1 MIKKQLFLL
10 CTSLLFIL
18 MTACTPEQVTMPMP
32 EVKPE
37 EKKPE
42 EKPEEKPPVVVT
54 PEPVY
59 TRIFDT
65 KYVEERNT
73 DNKVIRS
80 WNYNAKQEVV
90 EYSEYFY
97 DELNRNNLIK
107 SYSSDVTSDT
117 NFQGKFV
124 YTFDGSTKNIIKS
137 ELIDKSK
144 ITVQSYIATYNS
156 KGKYL
161 TFLLTD
167 TEKKVLE
174 NRVAAYDSTGEY
186 YTTETY
192 YSDVTKDVIVEKI
205 TRSYDATITSR
216 HIQDEIL
223 TITQIDPNDP
233 SSDAMDVKSFES
245 TIIRKYSW
253 SPNMVNKS
261 FYLRQNFT
269 GSGELLE
276 MTQNIFDTNG
286 NIKLQSTLS
295 TGKLQSYITY
305 SYDNDFLTDES
316 YFDKY
321 DIITT
326 QFTTK
331 LYKVKDQ
338 NYYEKVT
345 YSYGFVTPAVR
356 STTASLMLD
365 VNRLKAPKPNHL
377 Y

>member
-18 MTACTPEQVTMPMP
+18 MMTSCTPEQVTAPTTT
-32 EVKPE
+32 EALK
-37 EKKPE
+37 
-42 EKPEEKPPVVVT
+42 VVVP

-80 WNYNAKQEVV
+80 WNYNTKQEVV

-107 SYSSDVTSDT
+107 SYSSEATSDAT
-117 NFQGKFV
+117 FQGKFV
-124 YTFDGSTKNIIKS
+124 YTFDGSTTNIIKS
-137 ELIDKSK
+137 ELIDKSDST
-144 ITVQSYIATYNS
+144 IQSYSATYNS

-161 TFLLTD
+161 TFILTD
-167 TEKKVLE
+167 SENNVLE
-174 NRVAAYDSTGEY
+174 NRVAVYNSTEEY
-186 YTTETY
+186 FLTETY

-205 TRSYDATITSR
+205 TRSYDGTIASR
-216 HIQDEIL
+216 HIQDEVL
-223 TITQIDPNDP
+223 TITPVDPKDP
-233 SSDAMDVKSFES
+233 SSDAMDVKFFES

-253 SPNMVNKS
+253 SPNPVNKS

-269 GSGELLE
+269 GGGELLE

-316 YFDKY
+316 YYDKY
-321 DIITT
+321 DTITT

-345 YSYGFVTPAVR
+345 YSYGYVTPAVR
-356 STTASLMLD
+356 STTASLMLNA
-365 VNRLKAPKPNHL
+365 NRLKAPTPNHL

>member
-1 MIKKQLFLL
+1 MIKKQFFLL

-18 MTACTPEQVTMPMP
+18 MMIACTPEQVTTPATTETP
-32 EVKPE
+32 K
-37 EKKPE
+37 
-42 EKPEEKPPVVVT
+42 VVV
-54 PEPVY
+54 PQEPVY

-80 WNYNAKQEVV
+80 WNYDAKQKVV

-97 DELNRNNLIK
+97 DDLNRNNLIK
-107 SYSSDVTSDT
+107 SYSSEATSDAAA
-117 NFQGKFV
+117 FQGKFE
-124 YTFDGSTKNIIKS
+124 YTFDGSTINIIESK
-137 ELIDKSK
+137 LIDKSDVT
-144 ITVQSYIATYNS
+144 IQSYIATYNS

-167 TEKKVLE
+167 SENKVLE
-174 NRVAAYDSTGEY
+174 NRVAVYNSTEEY
-186 YTTETY
+186 FLTETY
-192 YSDVTKDVIVEKI
+192 YSDVTKDVVVEKI
-205 TRSYDATITSR
+205 TRSYDATIASR
-216 HIQDEIL
+216 HIQDEVL
-223 TITQIDPNDP
+223 TITPVDPNDP
-233 SSDAMDVKSFES
+233 SSDAMDVKFFES
-245 TIIRKYSW
+245 TITRKYSW
-253 SPNMVNKS
+253 SPNPVNKS

-269 GSGELLE
+269 GGGELLE

-295 TGKLQSYITY
+295 TGKLQSYIMY

-316 YFDKY
+316 YYDKY

-345 YSYGFVTPAVR
+345 YSYGYVTPAVR

-365 VNRLKAPKPNHL
+365 VNRLKVPKPNYL